1 MSTLEPSAFS
11 EPSIRDL
18 LGFFWRGRWYA
29 LLGAFLGIALAAG
42 YLWRTPRTYEVEVI
56 VSPAGQGDMGGQLNG
71 LLGQLGGVG
80 SILGLNLPMQGSSQE
95 ALATLRSRTF
105 AAAFI
110 EAEEL
115 IPALFPERWDSRA
128 GDWRVEPS
136 GVPTLD
142 DALRRFDKK
151 VRFVEEDRRTG
162 LVSIRVRLQDRTRLA
177 QLANRYVEMA
187 NESIRARTIIDAE
200 SALEFLRKEAASSR
214 EVEVQQSIFRVM
226 ESQLTIVALA
236 RTRPDFAFR
245 VIDPATEPSP
255 RRHVSPRVPQVL
267 AVGLASGLLMGSI
280 LGLLWTARSR
290 SHRHSAT

>member
-1 MSTLEPSAFS
+1 
-11 EPSIRDL
+11 
-18 LGFFWRGRWYA
+18 
-29 LLGAFLGIALAAG
+29 
-42 YLWRTPRTYEVEVI
+42 
-56 VSPAGQGDMGGQLNG
+56 MGGQLNG

-136 GVPTLD
+136 RVPTLD

-162 LVSIRVRLQDRTRLA
+162 LVSIRLRLQDRTRLA

-214 EVEVQQSIFRVM
+214 EIEVQQSIFRVM

-245 VIDPATEPSP
+245 VIDSATEPSP

-267 AVGLASGLLMGSI
+267 AVGLASGLLMGAI
-280 LGLLWTARSR
+280 LGLLLTARSR
-290 SHRHSAT
+290 SHLHPAT